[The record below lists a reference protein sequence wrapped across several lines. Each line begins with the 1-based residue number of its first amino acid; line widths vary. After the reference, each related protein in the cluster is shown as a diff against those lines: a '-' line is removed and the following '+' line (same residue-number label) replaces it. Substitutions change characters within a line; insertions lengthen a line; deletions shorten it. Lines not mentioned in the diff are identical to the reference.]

1 MVVNFT
7 LKTDTP
13 ESVLA
18 GGDPKL
24 DPLTNPQLY
33 ENIIFRRLSAYL
45 IDVMIVAALVSA
57 AFAAISIAGVL
68 FLGVGFVVIGPVLFL
83 IPFAYHSFLIGGP
96 RSATFG
102 MRVMDIEVHRWTGGR
117 PDLVQAVV
125 MTILF
130 YGSIAMTAWLI
141 LAVALFSNTRRCLH
155 DYFSGTVVVNKEA
168 EDGTIKTAELAQQVS
183 PRAKRITA
191 E

>member
-1 MVVNFT
+1 
-7 LKTDTP
+7 L
-13 ESVLA
+13 
-18 GGDPKL
+18 
-24 DPLTNPQLY
+24 
-33 ENIIFRRLSAYL
+33 
-45 IDVMIVAALVSA
+45 
-57 AFAAISIAGVL
+57 
-68 FLGVGFVVIGPVLFL
+68 GFVVIGQVLFL
-83 IPFAYHSFLIGGP
+83 IPFVYHSLLIGGP

-102 MRVMDIEVHRWTGGR
+102 MRAMDIEVYRWTGGR
-117 PDLVQAVV
+117 PNLAQAVI

-183 PRAKRITA
+183 APAKRITA